1 MLKITLFSRDR
12 RDAPIRRMTSMTM
25 NRTEGRFATGNRRAV
40 IIGGSMSG
48 LFSAAFLRQIG
59 WDVDV
64 YERSKVELVG
74 RGAGITGHPELFSAL
89 EASGAGT
96 ERLGIEVPKR
106 IAIDRDGRITDERP
120 LRQIL
125 TSWDRL
131 QRLLRA
137 TIDPA
142 RYHLGWNFER
152 VDQDEHGVRVHF
164 SGGRTEHAD
173 ILIGGDGVRSSVRA
187 QLAPDVQPIYAGY
200 YIWRG
205 APNESDLDA
214 ETLRTIYP
222 LFTFYLPKQQQVI
235 TYPIAGFDDDLT
247 PGKRRFNFIWYRV
260 ADAAR
265 LREINVDANG
275 VQHEYSVPPPLIRKD
290 LIAEMRRDAQGI
302 LPPPLLD
309 ALSKITQPFITP
321 IYDFTS
327 PAIAFGRVAMVGD
340 AAANARPH
348 MGFGMAKAATDA
360 QALAKHLD
368 AHDDIDSA
376 LAAYNAE
383 RQPIGNTIV
392 LHGRKLGCHLGV
404 NLKTAEDRR
413 MHKLLQSDGA
423 MLDWI
428 AVPHFLDA
436 YR

>member
-1 MLKITLFSRDR
+1 MI
-12 RDAPIRRMTSMTM
+12 IG
-25 NRTEGRFATGNRRAV
+25 RTEGALKRNRRAV

-59 WDVDV
+59 WEVDV

-74 RGAGITGHPELFSAL
+74 RGAGITGHPELFDAL

-106 IAIDRDGRITDERP
+106 IVIDGEGRITDERP

-142 RYHLGWNFER
+142 HYHLGWEFER
-152 VDQDEHGVRVHF
+152 VEQDGRGVRVCF
-164 SGGRTEHAD
+164 SEGRTEQAD
-173 ILIGGDGVRSSVRA
+173 LLIGGDGVRSSVRG
-187 QLAPDVQPIYAGY
+187 QLAPQVQPIYAGY

-205 APNESDLDA
+205 APNEADLDA
-214 ETLRTIYP
+214 ETRRTIYP

-260 ADAAR
+260 ADASR
-265 LREINVDANG
+265 LREMNVDANET
-275 VQHEYSVPPPLIRKD
+275 QHKYSVPPPLIRKD
-290 LIAEMRRDAQGI
+290 LIAQMYEDAREI

-309 ALSKITQPFITP
+309 AVTKIKQPFITP
-321 IYDFTS
+321 IYDFTATS
-327 PAIAFGRVAMVGD
+327 IVFGRVAIVGD

-348 MGFGMAKAATDA
+348 MGFGMAKAASDA
-360 QALAKHLD
+360 QTLAKHLD
-368 AHDDIDSA
+368 ARDDIDAA
-376 LAAYNAE
+376 LKAYNDE
-383 RQPIGNTIV
+383 RQPIGDAIV

-404 NLKTAEDRR
+404 NLKTEEDRR
-413 MHKLLQSDGA
+413 MHELLQSDGA

-436 YR
+436 YK

>member
-1 MLKITLFSRDR
+1 MPAASPKSRQ
-12 RDAPIRRMTSMTM
+12 
-25 NRTEGRFATGNRRAV
+25 RRAV

-48 LFSAAFLRQIG
+48 LFSAAFLRKIG
-59 WDVDV
+59 WQADV
-64 YERSKVELVG
+64 YERSGVELVG
-74 RGAGITGHPELFSAL
+74 RGAGITGHPELLDAL
-89 EASGAGT
+89 TASGAGT
-96 ERLGIEVPKR
+96 DNLGIEVPKR
-106 IAIDRDGRITDERP
+106 IAIDRDGRVTDERP

-142 RYHLGWNFER
+142 NYHLGWNFER
-152 VDQDEHGVRVHF
+152 VEQDERGVRVQF
-164 SGGRTEHAD
+164 SGGRVERAD
-173 ILIGGDGVRSSVRA
+173 ILIGGDGVRSSVRG
-187 QLAPDVQPIYAGY
+187 QMAPEVQPVYAGY

-205 APNESDLDA
+205 APNEADLA
-214 ETLRTIYP
+214 PATLDSIYP

-235 TYPIAGFDDDLT
+235 TYPIAGFNDDLT

-260 ADAAR
+260 ADAAK
-265 LREINVDANG
+265 LREMNVDENG

-290 LIAEMRRDAQGI
+290 LIAEMHKDAREI
-302 LPPPLLD
+302 LPPALLD
-309 ALSKITQPFITP
+309 ALMAIKQPFITP
-321 IYDFTS
+321 IYDFTA
-327 PAIAFGRVAMVGD
+327 PRITFGRVAMVGD

-348 MGFGMAKAATDA
+348 MGFGMAKAGTDA

-368 AHDDIDSA
+368 AHDDIDAA

-383 RQPIGNTIV
+383 RQPIGNDIV
-392 LHGRKLGCHLGV
+392 LHGRKLGTHLGV
-404 NLKTAEDRR
+404 NLKTEEDRR
-413 MHKLLQSDGA
+413 MHDLLQSDGA

-436 YR
+436 YK

>member
-1 MLKITLFSRDR
+1 MPGSIKR
-12 RDAPIRRMTSMTM
+12 
-25 NRTEGRFATGNRRAV
+25 NRRAV

-59 WDVDV
+59 WEVDV

-74 RGAGITGHPELFSAL
+74 RGAGITGHPELLDAL

-106 IAIDRDGRITDERP
+106 IAIDRDGRITEERP
-120 LRQIL
+120 LRQVL
-125 TSWDRL
+125 SSWDRL

-142 RYHLGWNFER
+142 HYHLGRNFER
-152 VDQDEHGVRVHF
+152 VDQDERGVRVTF
-164 SGGRTEHAD
+164 ADGGVEHAD
-173 ILIGGDGVRSSVRA
+173 ILVGGDGIRSSVRG
-187 QLAPDVQPIYAGY
+187 QMAPQVQPIYAGY

-205 APNESDLDA
+205 APNEADLS
-214 ETLRTIYP
+214 ERTRREIYP
-222 LFTFYLPKQQQVI
+222 YFTFFLPPRQEVI

-260 ADAAR
+260 ADAAT
-265 LREINVDANG
+265 LRDMNVDENG

-290 LIAEMRRDAQGI
+290 LIAELHKEARAI
-302 LPPPLLD
+302 LPAPLLD
-309 ALSKITQPFITP
+309 ALMAITQLFITP
-321 IYDFTS
+321 IYDFTA
-327 PAIAFGRVAMVGD
+327 PAIVYGRVAMVGD

-360 QALAKHLD
+360 QALAKQLD
-368 AHDDIDSA
+368 AHDDVDRA
-376 LAAYNAE
+376 LKAYNAE

-392 LHGRKLGCHLGV
+392 MHGRKLGTHMGV
-404 NLKTAEDRR
+404 NLKTEEDRR
-413 MHKLLQSDGA
+413 MHDLLQSDGA

-436 YR
+436 YK